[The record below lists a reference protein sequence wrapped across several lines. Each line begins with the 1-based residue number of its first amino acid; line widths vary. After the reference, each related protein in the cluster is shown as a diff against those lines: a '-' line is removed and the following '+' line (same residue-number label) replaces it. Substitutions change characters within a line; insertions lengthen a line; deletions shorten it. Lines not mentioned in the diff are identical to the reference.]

1 MFLKHVEFAAVFFVC
16 MYINTPLSLSFSL
29 NSPMGYRWNKKDNLE
44 PIQGFTVNN
53 DFIVN

>member
-1 MFLKHVEFAAVFFVC
+1 MFLNHVEFAAVFFVC